1 MNGSTREVKE
11 LLEQFR
17 MGELPKLDRI
27 EDINVICSALKTF
40 LLNLDEPLV
49 THELQPSFIKVADM
63 PEEQVKWNLYWN

>member
-17 MGELPKLDRI
+17 LGQLPRLDGI
-27 EDINVICSALKTF
+27 EDINVVCSSLKTF

-49 THELQPSFIKVADM
+49 THDLQPSFIKVADM
-63 PEEQVKWNLYWN
+63 PEEQVEPELKL